1 MDRSA
6 GASACFSARDSI
18 TRKSVRFGLAAI
30 GAVNSRARTQSLA
43 AEVLAGLTEGCTRSN
58 RTFLVNSPN
67 ATLFEGRDPTTG

>member
-6 GASACFSARDSI
+6 GASAFFSARDSI

-30 GAVNSRARTQSLA
+30 AAVNSRARTQSLA
-43 AEVLAGLTEGCTRSN
+43 AEVLSRLAEGCTRSN

-67 ATLFEGRDPTTG
+67 ATFV